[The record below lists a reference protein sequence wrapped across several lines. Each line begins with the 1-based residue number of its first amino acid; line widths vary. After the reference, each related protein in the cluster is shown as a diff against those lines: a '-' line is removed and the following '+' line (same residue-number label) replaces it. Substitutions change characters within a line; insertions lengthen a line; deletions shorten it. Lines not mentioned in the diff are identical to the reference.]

1 MKYFAIIVAG
11 GSGSRMLSEIP
22 KQFMLLRGRP
32 VLMHTIEE
40 FNKSDYNPEIIVVLN
55 VDFHQYWENLCVL
68 HNFSIPHRLIKGGI
82 HRFESV
88 KNGIKAIKSK
98 AIIAIHDAVR
108 PLLSTRLIDHSFQKA
123 ESSGNAVAA
132 IKSRDSVR
140 QQSGNHTIP
149 LNREEIFLIQTPQT
163 FSSEILKK
171 AYKQEFRN
179 EFTDDASVAERAGIK
194 INLIEGEYR
203 NFKITFPEDIRLAEI
218 YLNPGF

>member
-1 MKYFAIIVAG
+1 VKYFAIIVGG
-11 GSGSRMLSEIP
+11 GSGSRMLSEVP

-32 VLMHTIEE
+32 VLMHTIEA
-40 FNKSDYNPEIIVVLN
+40 FFKSDYNPEIIVVLN

-68 HNFSIPHRLIKGGI
+68 HNFSIPHQLVKGGT
-82 HRFESV
+82 HRFDSV
-88 KNGIKAIKSK
+88 KNGIKAIKTR

-108 PLLSTRLIDHSFQKA
+108 PLLSSQLIDRSFDEA
-123 ESSGNAVAA
+123 ERSGNAVAA

-140 QQSGNHTIP
+140 QHIGTHTVP
-149 LNREEIFLIQTPQT
+149 LDREEIYLIQTPQT

-179 EFTDDASVAERAGIK
+179 EFTDDASVAERLGIK
-194 INLIEGEYR
+194 INLIDGETR

-218 YLNPGF
+218 YLNA

>member
-1 MKYFAIIVAG
+1 VKYFAIIVGG

-32 VLMHTIEE
+32 VLMHTIEA
-40 FNKSDYNPEIIVVLN
+40 FYKSDYNPEIIVVLN

-68 HNFSIPHRLIKGGI
+68 HNFSIPHLLVKGGT
-82 HRFESV
+82 HRFDSV

-108 PLLSTRLIDHSFQKA
+108 PLLSSRLIDRSYQEA
-123 ESSGNAVAA
+123 EVSGNAVAA

-140 QQSGNHTIP
+140 QQTGKHSIP
-149 LNREEIFLIQTPQT
+149 LNREEIYLIQTPQT

-179 EFTDDASVAERAGIK
+179 EFTDDASVAERSGIK
-194 INLIEGEYR
+194 INLIEGEQR

>member
-1 MKYFAIIVAG
+1 
-11 GSGSRMLSEIP
+11 MLSEIP

-32 VLMHTIEE
+32 VLMHTIEAFYASE
-40 FNKSDYNPEIIVVLN
+40 YNPEIIVVLN

-68 HNFSIPHRLIKGGI
+68 HNFSIPHQLVKGGI
-82 HRFESV
+82 NRFHSV

-108 PLLSTRLIDHSFQKA
+108 PLLSSKLIDRSFQTA
-123 ESSGNAVAA
+123 ELSGNAVAA

-140 QQSGNHTIP
+140 QQNGKQTIA
-149 LNREEIFLIQTPQT
+149 LVREKIYLIQTPQT
-163 FSSEILKK
+163 FSSDILKK
-171 AYKQEFRN
+171 AYRQEFRN
-179 EFTDDASVAERAGIK
+179 EFTDDASVAEHSGIK
-194 INLIEGEYR
+194 INLIEGEHR

>member
-1 MKYFAIIVAG
+1 VKYFAIIVGG

-32 VLMHTIEE
+32 VLMHTIEA
-40 FNKSDYNPEIIVVLN
+40 FYKSDYNPEIIVVLN

-68 HNFSIPHRLIKGGI
+68 HNFSIPHLLVKGGT
-82 HRFESV
+82 HRFDSV

-108 PLLSTRLIDHSFQKA
+108 PLLSSRLIDRSFQEA
-123 ESSGNAVAA
+123 EVSGNAVAA

-140 QQSGNHTIP
+140 QQTGKHSIP
-149 LNREEIFLIQTPQT
+149 LNREEIYLIQTPQT

-179 EFTDDASVAERAGIK
+179 EFTDAASVAERAGIK
-194 INLIEGEYR
+194 INLIEGEHR

>member
-1 MKYFAIIVAG
+1 
-11 GSGSRMLSEIP
+11 
-22 KQFMLLRGRP
+22 
-32 VLMHTIEE
+32 MHTIEA

-68 HNFSIPHRLIKGGI
+68 HNFSIPHRLIKGGT

-108 PLLSTRLIDHSFQKA
+108 PLLSTRLIDHSFQEA

-163 FSSEILKK
+163 FISEILKK

>member
-1 MKYFAIIVAG
+1 
-11 GSGSRMLSEIP
+11 
-22 KQFMLLRGRP
+22 MLLRGRP
-32 VLMHTIEE
+32 VLMHTIEA
-40 FNKSDYNPEIIVVLN
+40 FHKSDYNPEIIVVLN

-68 HNFSIPHRLIKGGI
+68 HNFSFPHQLVKGGT
-82 HRFESV
+82 HRFDSV

-108 PLLSTRLIDHSFQKA
+108 PLLSSQLIDRSFQEA
-123 ESSGNAVAA
+123 SLSGNAVTA

-140 QQSGNHTIP
+140 QQIGKHTIP
-149 LNREEIFLIQTPQT
+149 LNREEIYLIQTPQT
-163 FSSEILKK
+163 FSSDIIKK
-171 AYKQEFRN
+171 AYRQEFRN
-179 EFTDDASVAERAGIK
+179 EFTDDASVAEHSGIK

>member
-1 MKYFAIIVAG
+1 
-11 GSGSRMLSEIP
+11 
-22 KQFMLLRGRP
+22 MLLRGRP
-32 VLMHTIEE
+32 VLMHTIET
-40 FNKSDYNPEIIVVLN
+40 FYKSEYNPEIIVVLN

-68 HNFSIPHRLIKGGI
+68 HNFSVPHLLVKGGT
-82 HRFESV
+82 HRFDSV
-88 KNGIKAIKSK
+88 KNGLKVIKSK

-108 PLLSTRLIDHSFQKA
+108 PLLSCQLIDRSFQEA
-123 ESSGNAVAA
+123 ELSGNAVAA

-140 QQSGNHTIP
+140 QQIRKHTIP
-149 LNREEIFLIQTPQT
+149 LNREEIYLIQTPQT

-179 EFTDDASVAERAGIK
+179 EFTDDASVAERSGIK
-194 INLIEGEYR
+194 INLIEGEHR

>member
-1 MKYFAIIVAG
+1 MKYFAIIVGG
-11 GSGSRMLSEIP
+11 GSGSRMLSEVP

-32 VLMHTIEE
+32 VLMHTIEA
-40 FNKSDYNPEIIVVLN
+40 FHKSDYNPEIIVVLN

-68 HNFSIPHRLIKGGI
+68 HNFSIPHQLVKGGT
-82 HRFESV
+82 HRFDSV
-88 KNGIKAIKSK
+88 KNGIKAIKTR

-108 PLLSTRLIDHSFQKA
+108 PLLSSQLIDRSFDEA
-123 ESSGNAVAA
+123 ERSGNAVAA

-140 QQSGNHTIP
+140 QNIGTHTVP
-149 LNREEIFLIQTPQT
+149 LDREEIYLIQTPQT

-179 EFTDDASVAERAGIK
+179 EFTDDASVAERSGIK
-194 INLIEGEYR
+194 INLIDGETR

-218 YLNPGF
+218 YLNA

>member
-1 MKYFAIIVAG
+1 MKYFAIIVGG

-32 VLMHTIEE
+32 VLMHTIEA
-40 FNKSDYNPEIIVVLN
+40 FYKSDYNPEIIVVLN

-68 HNFSIPHRLIKGGI
+68 HNFSIPHLLVKGGT
-82 HRFESV
+82 HRFDSV

-108 PLLSTRLIDHSFQKA
+108 PLLSSRLIDRSFQEA
-123 ESSGNAVAA
+123 EVSGNAVAA

-140 QQSGNHTIP
+140 QQTGKHSIP
-149 LNREEIFLIQTPQT
+149 LNREEIYLIQTPQT

-179 EFTDDASVAERAGIK
+179 EFTDDASVAERSGIK
-194 INLIEGEYR
+194 INLIEGENR